1 MADKQV
7 NIKVSADANGFNSA
21 IDKAK
26 DRLNAYGGSVDQ
38 QKARQKAFQQALDES
53 GATTVKHVQ
62 QLQKAVAEMD
72 RLASTTGKSRA
83 QLAQMKADSLGAS
96 NAFSGYVKQMEDAAQ
111 HTEHLNLATASARRE
126 MLVLAHEASQGN
138 WKQFGGSVLV
148 LFERIDALSLI
159 LSPLGLAIGATAGA
173 AALFFK
179 TLHDGYAQ
187 VEAFNKAINS
197 TGGFIG
203 LSAAQMAEMSNGL
216 QTTHT
221 RLSEIREAM
230 AQVAATGAFTGDTLA
245 LATQAA
251 VAMSSDIGIS
261 TDKAAE
267 SLAKI
272 QDDVLKWVAEYQKS
286 HHTFNAAQIEEI
298 DGFVK
303 LGDTTSAVRAIMK
316 DLANSHA
323 AIEADADKHMGVVVD
338 WWNQLKYSVARAKEA
353 IASIGVP
360 DSIDKQVGDQYAKVE
375 AAERNL
381 AQQRSM
387 GMIGN
392 LSSAQ
397 ELLDKE
403 KARLDVLRQQQGVV
417 NTQQR
422 LREAAAKSGDQ
433 KVAVDE
439 YVRKNKYAGPT
450 QKRDQDI
457 QEENEAFQKATKDL
471 DKNSKDYQTALK
483 QHYAAIQEINDQ
495 YSKRTKGHGN
505 SEAFHGL
512 LTSMIAANQLI
523 EAEEKRHLASLKA
536 QREHGLIDGETYFQK
551 LHDIQAQAVDDEIAN
566 AQKRVDIAK
575 GKPESSAYQ
584 EAIKQLKDLTAQR
597 TQIDQTLTENLRGM
611 LVQRSTDITK
621 FGDQYANSLRTQQSA
636 QQQAFATMFL
646 APDAKARADA
656 AYQLYAQFEQ
666 RKEQLREQ
674 YDSPTAD
681 QTAFRAKLAI
691 AQTYYDASM
700 AQLQQDQSR
709 QMAVRQSYADQIRL
723 SMVYLAGVTQTNAE
737 LAGSAFQ
744 AAFSDMNNALE
755 EFVTTGK
762 GSFSSFA
769 SSVLADL
776 SKIAL
781 RAAESRIFQSI
792 LGGTSFFSDGGTVG
806 HYATGGSIS
815 GPGTGTS
822 DSIPAML
829 SDGEYVVRASQ
840 AKKYGSLLDAIN
852 YGKVG
857 HFATGGPVTTVPGNG
872 GGGASVTNH
881 LHMSLSGNGGGLT
894 QEDLV
899 ALAPAIQNLIDK
911 RITQRWRGQG
921 GLAYQMKYGQI

>member
-1 MADKQV
+1 MADKEV
-7 NIKVSADANGFNSA
+7 TLKFSADATGFNASV
-21 IDKAK
+21 DKAR
-26 DRLNAYGGSVDQ
+26 DRLNAFGGSVDQ
-38 QKARQKAFQQALDES
+38 QKARQKAFQQALEES
-53 GATTVKHVQ
+53 GATTAKQVQ
-62 QLQKAVAEMD
+62 QIQKAVAEMD
-72 RLASTTGKSRA
+72 RLATTTGKTRA
-83 QLAQMKADSLGAS
+83 QLASMKADSLGVS
-96 NAFSGYVKQMEDAAQ
+96 NALSGYVSQIEDASK

-159 LSPLGLAIGATAGA
+159 LSPLGLALGATAGA

-179 TLHDGYAQ
+179 ALHDGYSQ

-203 LSAAQMAEMSNGL
+203 LSAGQMAEMSNGL
-216 QTTHT
+216 QTAHT

-251 VAMSSDIGIS
+251 VAVSSDIGVS

-303 LGDTTSAVRAIMK
+303 LGDTASAVRAVMK

-323 AIEADADKHMGVVVD
+323 AIEADADKHMGAVVD
-338 WWNQLKYSVARAKEA
+338 WWNQLKYSVTRAKEA
-353 IASIGVP
+353 IMSIGVP

-381 AQQRSM
+381 AQQRAM
-387 GMIGN
+387 GMMGN
-392 LSSAQ
+392 LASAQ

-403 KARLDVLRQQQGVV
+403 NARLKVLRDQQTVV

-422 LREAAAKSGDQ
+422 LRESAAKSGDA

-483 QHYAAIQEINDQ
+483 QHYAAIQEISEQ
-495 YSKRTKGHGN
+495 YSKKTKGHGN

-512 LTSMIAANQLI
+512 LTSMVAANQLL
-523 EAEEKRHLASLKA
+523 EAEEKRSLTALKA
-536 QREHGLIDGETYFQK
+536 QRDLGLIDAETYFEK
-551 LHDIQAQAVDDEIAN
+551 LHDIQAKTLDGEIAH
-566 AQKRVDIAK
+566 AQKRVDIAAA
-575 GKPESSAYQ
+575 KPESSAYV
-584 EAIKQLKDLTAQR
+584 EANKALTNLANQR
-597 TQIDQTLTENLRGM
+597 KEIDQTLTSNLAK
-611 LVQRSTDITK
+611 LAEQRSTDIAK
-621 FGDQYANSLRTQQSA
+621 FGQSYAETLRS
-636 QQQAFATMFL
+636 QQAATRQSFATMFMP
-646 APDAKARADA
+646 ADVKANMDAM
-656 AYQLYAQFEQ
+656 YQLTAQHQ
-666 RKEQLREQ
+666 QKMEQLRSQ
-674 YDSPTAD
+674 YSGATAD
-681 QTAFRAKLAI
+681 QKEFQAKLAI
-691 AQTYYDASM
+691 AQIYYDASV
-700 AQLQQDQSR
+700 AQLQQDQER
-709 QMAVRQSYADQIRL
+709 QLAIRQSYADQMRL
-723 SMVYLAGVTQTNAE
+723 AMGNIAGVTQTNAE
-737 LAGSAFQ
+737 LASSAFQ
-744 AAFSDMNNALE
+744 TAFSDMNTALE
-755 EFVTTGK
+755 TFVTTGK
-762 GSFSSFA
+762 LSFSSFA
-769 SSVLADL
+769 ASVLGDMA
-776 SKIAL
+776 KIAL
-781 RAAESRIFQSI
+781 KAAESRIFQSI
-792 LGGTSFFSDGGTVG
+792 LDTPMFSSGGSVG
-806 HYATGGSIS
+806 HFATGGSIS

-852 YGKVG
+852 YGGVG
-857 HFATGGPVTTVPGNG
+857 HFANGGPVGTITGNG
-872 GGGASVTNH
+872 GGSVVNN
-881 LHMSLSGNGGGLT
+881 LSLSLSGNGGGLT

-899 ALAPAIQNLIDK
+899 ALAPAIQNLIDR

-921 GLAYQMKYGQI
+921 GLAYDMKYGRV